1 MGAKTAMRWVKRAG
15 LGLAIV
21 LVLGLVIP
29 LFIPARSYIPQIE
42 KLASDKLGQ
51 PVKIGDLSLALLP
64 LPAATVKSLEI
75 GKQPIR
81 VEAITVKP
89 ALLSLLSDTKVL
101 RVVEI
106 SGVTVNDDLIGFA
119 SSLAAKPSS
128 PGPAPVKV
136 ERIYL
141 DGIQLDLKA
150 LKWGPL
156 FADVELG
163 DAGPEAIE
171 AGTEDKHF
179 KLALEPGK
187 DKRALQVKASQW
199 TLPIKAAPLKFDTL
213 NMAGDWQGKR
223 LQLPMIDGK
232 LYGGTLKGDARANW
246 EKGWKVGGNAQLDH
260 VEVKDIVAQ
269 LSPKTRVSGRLTASG
284 PYNMV
289 AKDAGKLADSL
300 NATFKFKVTNGV
312 LHGFDLE
319 KAVKTLAT
327 QGTRGG
333 QTRFDELSGVLYVS
347 GKNYRF
353 TNLQVASGVLQAA
366 GEVNIAPS
374 KQLSGTVNVAMTG
387 TSSLVEIPLDLSGT
401 ISDPVILPN
410 KAALAGAAAGTAVL
424 GPGVGTS
431 VGSKAGQLLEK
442 LFK

>member
-1 MGAKTAMRWVKRAG
+1 MRWAKRAG
-15 LGLAIV
+15 IGLAIV
-21 LVLGLVIP
+21 LVLGLLLP
-29 LFIPARSYIPQIE
+29 LFVPTRAYIPQIE
-42 KLASDKLGQ
+42 KLASDKLGM
-51 PVKIGDLSLALLP
+51 PVKIGSLSLALLP

-75 GKQPIR
+75 GKKPIR
-81 VEAITVKP
+81 IEAVTVKP
-89 ALLSLLSDTKVL
+89 AMLSLLSDTKVL

-106 SGVTVNDDLIGFA
+106 SGVTVNDESIGMI
-119 SSLAAKPSS
+119 SSLASKPAS
-128 PGPAPVKV
+128 PGPTPVRV
-136 ERIYL
+136 NRVYL
-141 DGIQLDLKA
+141 DGIQLELKA

-156 FADVELG
+156 FADVQLG
-163 DAGPEAIE
+163 EQGPEEIE

-179 KLALEPGK
+179 KLTLTPGK
-187 DKRALQVKASQW
+187 GAQQLQVKASKW
-199 TLPIKAAPLKFDTL
+199 ALPITATPLKFDALT
-213 NMAGDWQGKR
+213 MAGDWQGK
-223 LQLPMIDGK
+223 QLKLPVIDGK
-232 LYGGTLKGDARANW
+232 LYGGTLKGDMRANW
-246 EKGWKVGGNAQLDH
+246 EKGWKVGGNAQLNS
-260 VEVKDIVAQ
+260 VEVKDIAAQ

-289 AKDAGKLADSL
+289 AKDAGKLADAL
-300 NATFKFKVTNGV
+300 NATFKFKVADGV

-319 KAVKTLAT
+319 KAVKSLAT

-333 QTRFDELSGVLYVS
+333 ETKFDELSGVLYIT

-353 TNLQVASGVLQAA
+353 THLKVSSGVLQAA
-366 GEVNIAPS
+366 GEVNIAPN

-387 TSSLVEIPLDLSGT
+387 TSSLVEIPLDVSGT

-431 VGSKAGQLLEK
+431 VGSKAGQFLEK